1 MIGDA
6 PAGPERSGGRCRSD
20 FLGSREEW
28 AKPRGRK
35 SQATALR
42 FRRSRRSRSSAR
54 SSHHR
59 GPVRRVLKCNYGER
73 WLISVVPYKGSERL
87 GVEKET
93 GCGKCRHRWRDRPS
107 TETFL
112 PRPMELDFRQPVEV
126 LWKTIAFFRSGPE
139 HPHADPIRT
148 SSTTRVGRSLFA
160 CGGREN
166 WERNVVDRPAPSDR
180 SGLRED
186 GQTRPCCAADEE
198 RPEASEDLPPRKRR
212 HADLRHGEND
222 MIASKCSR
230 QSKQGRDDGPQDQR
244 PGHGER
250 DLSDRQRHAAGDDG
264 N

>member
-1 MIGDA
+1 MLSQRLSWLARGMGEA
-6 PAGPERSGGRCRSD
+6 QGKKVASD
-20 FLGSREEW
+20 SVAFQTIEAQPVFGQIKPSQRPGASRAETQSWE
-28 AKPRGRK
+28 K
-35 SQATALR
+35 
-42 FRRSRRSRSSAR
+42 
-54 SSHHR
+54 
-59 GPVRRVLKCNYGER
+59 R